1 MRGHRA
7 ARIALGL
14 AAGLMSVQAHGELVE
29 EVVVTAQRIEEDAQS
44 VPIAISAFS
53 AGQLEA
59 HQVKDVEALA
69 NVAPN
74 LEIVPGQAN
83 SLTLAINIRGQ
94 VEDTNVPT
102 VDPAVG
108 LFLDGNYI
116 ARVTGANLNLVDVER
131 IEVLRGPQG
140 TLFGRNTIGGAINIV
155 PNKPERAHSG
165 SVELTAGN
173 YDRYTLT
180 GVLNAP
186 VLGDRGAVRIAAQ
199 HTEHSGYARTVVLD
213 KDLNDDDTE
222 FLRAQFR
229 LAPGDRWDLN
239 LALDYSDTSTGNQW
253 ITMLAATAPATLLPA
268 ATGNPGDSMEN
279 YRDPVA
285 RRTYASHAGGFDN
298 RARGAAATLTW
309 PSATHTIKGIVAFRD
324 LDLTIIGTDLDGTPY
339 DVSTQLRQ
347 DQAESQ
353 ESFELQS
360 FGRAFG
366 GRLEWIGGLYY
377 FDERVERTG
386 LANTLAPISTV
397 ENSNSG
403 NVHNTSRSA
412 YLQLAA
418 NLTPSLRVQAGARQ
432 VRDTRQLTSFNSRWN
447 QGVQTCS
454 LAAEIRDSPDV
465 CRATLPPRK
474 FDYAPFNVSIDHSAD
489 ENLLWYAKF
498 SRGQRAGGYNFRV
511 TESLGTLPFD
521 PEKVDAWELGLK
533 YDLLEGRLRINA
545 AAFRTDYQDIQLSQV
560 ALDATQRPVVINVN
574 AGSARIEG
582 AEVEIAAQL
591 PRATLALA
599 VGHTDARYTELD
611 PDVIDVALDSEF
623 RNTPEWTVSA
633 AIDLPFEFGNA
644 ASRLHVDYSWRDDIY
659 YGGDPLARRDAVD
672 VVNARWS
679 TRLTGSGLEFAVWC
693 KNVADRRYILR
704 ALGGSNGFVR
714 ALPADPRTFGATFTR
729 RFGDS

>member
-1 MRGHRA
+1 MRGERA
-7 ARIALGL
+7 ARIVLGL
-14 AAGLMSVQAHGELVE
+14 AVGTMPGQLHAELVE
-29 EVVVTAQRIEEDAQS
+29 EVVVTARRIEENLQS
-44 VPIAISAFS
+44 VPIAVTALT
-53 AGQLEA
+53 AEQLATRE
-59 HQVKDVEALA
+59 VTDVEALA

-131 IEVLRGPQG
+131 VEVLRGPQG

-155 PNKPERAHSG
+155 PNKPEKSHGG
-165 SVELTAGN
+165 SVEVVAGN

-180 GVLNAP
+180 GVVNAP
-186 VLGDRGAVRIAAQ
+186 VLGDNGAVRIAAQ

-213 KDLNDDDTE
+213 KELNDDDTD

-239 LALDYSDTSTGNQW
+239 LALDVSDTSMGNQW

-268 ATGNPGDSMEN
+268 ASGNPGDSMEN
-279 YRDPVA
+279 YRDPVT
-285 RRTYASHAGGFDN
+285 RRTHASYAGGFDS
-298 RARGAAATLTW
+298 RTRGAAATLTW
-309 PSATHTIKGIVAFRD
+309 PLATHTIKGIVAFRD
-324 LDLTIIGTDLDGTPY
+324 LDLTILGTDLDGTPY

-347 DQAESQ
+347 DQAETQ

-360 FGRAFG
+360 FGRAPG
-366 GRLEWIGGLYY
+366 GRLAWIGGLYY
-377 FDERVERTG
+377 FDERSERTG

-397 ENSNSG
+397 LNSNSG
-403 NVHNTSRSA
+403 NIHNTSRSA
-412 YLQLAA
+412 YLQLTAE
-418 NLTPSLRVQAGARQ
+418 LTPTWRLQAGARH
-432 VRDTRQLTSFNSRWN
+432 VRDTRQLTSFNKRFH
-447 QGVQTCS
+447 QGVETCS

-474 FDYAPFNVSIDHSAD
+474 FEYAPFNLSIDHSAGM
-489 ENLLWYAKF
+489 NLLWYAKF

-521 PEKVDAWELGLK
+521 PEIVDAWELGLK
-533 YDLLEGRLRINA
+533 SDLLDRRLRLNA
-545 AAFRTDYQDIQLSQV
+545 ALFRTDYEDIQLSQV

-574 AGSARIEG
+574 AGSARIDG
-582 AEVEIAAQL
+582 AELEVTASL
-591 PRATLALA
+591 RRAVLA
-599 VGHTDARYTELD
+599 VAVGYVDARYTELD

-633 AIDLPFEFGNA
+633 AVDLPFEFGGA
-644 ASRLHVDYSWRDDIY
+644 ASKLHVDYSWRDDVY
-659 YGGDPLARRDAVD
+659 YGGDPLARRDAIG

-679 TRLTGSGLEFAVWC
+679 TRLTASGLDFAIWC

-714 ALPADPRTFGATFTR
+714 ALPADPRTFGATLTW
-729 RFGDS
+729 RFGNS